1 MQKNLRTA
9 ILIIFNYQL
18 EEDLVLNRKT
28 KGKGGISIQL
38 NTIKHHSTASY
49 ILDLLR
55 FISAFVVFLYHF
67 HFNLPGYQAVMVF
80 FVLSGYFIST
90 SVIKSMKEETWSWK
104 IYLTKRCVRLWIVLI
119 PALVLTYVWAIIQVH
134 YFGSTPLFYGVLN
147 IKTLLGNLL
156 FTQDILVKQY
166 GLNGPLWSLTYEF
179 WYYILFPCALLI
191 FRSKRGTTK
200 LLYLIA
206 FIGIG
211 LFVGKQIMLYFV
223 IWLLGALIAIVNP
236 FAFKKSFVNY
246 FVLFVLTAVA
256 GASTKGLYTLHD
268 AQTSWM
274 NPYFVPDLSVAI
286 AFALLIYWVNSLF
299 GAKNANGKLA
309 ILRELAGFSYTLYL
323 VHYPLLYFWNAWLSS
338 PYWHIDDK
346 HTLGVKIVYLSA
358 IIVYAYIL
366 AKITEF
372 KTAKVTSM
380 IFDFLKKYNVL
391 RVSKGSKRIKTLN

>member
-1 MQKNLRTA
+1 M
-9 ILIIFNYQL
+9 
-18 EEDLVLNRKT
+18 
-28 KGKGGISIQL
+28 SIQL

-90 SVIKSMKEETWSWK
+90 SVIKSIKEGTWSWK
-104 IYLTKRCVRLWIVLI
+104 IYLIKRCVRLWIVLI

-134 YFGSTPLFYGVLN
+134 FFGSTPLFYGVLN

-191 FRSKRGTTK
+191 FYSKRRKTK
-200 LLYLIA
+200 LFY
-206 FIGIG
+206 FIGVMGIG

-223 IWLLGALIAIVNP
+223 IWLLGALIAIVKP
-236 FAFKKSFVNY
+236 FAFKKSSVNY
-246 FVLFVLTAVA
+246 FVLFILMAVA
-256 GASTKGLYTLHD
+256 GASTKGLYTFYD

-274 NPYFVPDLSVAI
+274 NPYFVPDLSVGI
-286 AFALLIYWVNSLF
+286 AFALLIYWVINLF
-299 GAKNANGKLA
+299 GAENSNGQLFISK
-309 ILRELAGFSYTLYL
+309 ELAGFSYTLYL
-323 VHYPLLYFWNAWLSS
+323 VHYPLLYFWNAWTSS

-346 HTLGVKIVYLSA
+346 HTLGVKIIFFAA

-366 AKITEF
+366 AKVTEF

-380 IFDFLKKYNVL
+380 IFNILKKYNFL
-391 RVSKGSKRIKTLN
+391 RVPKGSKRLETLN